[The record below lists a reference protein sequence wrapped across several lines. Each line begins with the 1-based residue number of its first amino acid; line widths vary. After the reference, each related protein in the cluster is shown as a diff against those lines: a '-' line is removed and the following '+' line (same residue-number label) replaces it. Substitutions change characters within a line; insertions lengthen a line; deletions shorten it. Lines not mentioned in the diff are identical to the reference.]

1 MKKSIFIYV
10 LMVVLLLLP
19 LPVYAAEDTPDD
31 SSYGKQIQQDADGK
45 ADNSADKAQSYAN
58 NTIEKIKS
66 RSSGINSGTGNRI
79 LISVLRVFYRM
90 YCGVKAIG
98 GYIFI
103 ISELIGIL
111 MYVLSRKNKKTR
123 RLGVYGFMLVIPLLL
138 FAFIYGVGTLNGIYL
153 HEAGQ
158 TVEFSESYIDVYENY
173 NVFKSTGNES
183 IFVLIMNSFY
193 NTYLGIV
200 QIIPALIMIF
210 VAQGLIR
217 VFFCKY
223 DPAKRNLGL
232 YGYCIAI
239 PIMLVIAI
247 VGVGFIGSIFK

>member
-1 MKKSIFIYV
+1 MKKSVFIYI
-10 LMVVLLLLP
+10 MMFGLLLLP
-19 LPVYAAEDTPDD
+19 LPVYAAEDTLGD
-31 SSYGKQIQQDADGK
+31 SNYGEQIQQDADGK
-45 ADNSADKAQSYAN
+45 ADNTAGKAQSYAN
-58 NTIEKIKS
+58 NTIEKIRS
-66 RSSGINSGTGNRI
+66 RSSGIDASTGNKV
-79 LISVLRVFYRM
+79 LISILRTFYRV
-90 YCGVKAIG
+90 YCGVKAVG
-98 GYIFI
+98 GYIFMV
-103 ISELIGIL
+103 SELIGIL

-123 RLGVYGFMLVIPLLL
+123 RLGVYGFMLAIPLLL
-138 FAFIYGVGTLNGIYL
+138 FAFIYGVGTLNGLYL

-158 TVEFSESYIDVYENY
+158 TVEFSESYISVYENY
-173 NVFKSTGNES
+173 QMFKGTGNES
-183 IFVLIMNSFY
+183 VFVLIMNGLY

-200 QIIPALIMIF
+200 QMTPVLIMIF